1 MLYGTI
7 MLAMS
12 LHTRTVNAVTQLI
25 GFKIQLDSWQAGSS
39 PRTASLLRFGLD
51 NNQRNYFG
59 IDELFP
65 RVLEVGGDAISD
77 R

>member
-1 MLYGTI
+1 
-7 MLAMS
+7 MLATS
-12 LHTRTVNAVTQLI
+12 FHAKIVNAVTQLI
-25 GFKIQLDSWQAGSS
+25 GFRSQLDSWQTGSNLI
-39 PRTASLLRFGLD
+39 TASLLRFRLD
-51 NNQRNYFG
+51 DNQRNYFG